1 MDAVLSWA
9 SGNHEVNPGGPGDPK
24 QVPASERGVSGLD
37 EWSPEAREAAR
48 KARLANPSKYGGSKE
63 SPEHKAEVE
72 KRFKAGYERHGQ
84 SGAEHEL
91 AYKEASRKEA
101 GKRKDTAFGKD
112 AEQFHRKGI
121 KR

>member
-37 EWSPEAREAAR
+37 AA
-48 KARLANPSKYGGSKE
+48 
-63 SPEHKAEVE
+63 
-72 KRFKAGYERHGQ
+72 
-84 SGAEHEL
+84 
-91 AYKEASRKEA
+91 
-101 GKRKDTAFGKD
+101 AFGKD